1 MTAVTLN
8 NMPAHHT
15 SGSNFN
21 APKNFFKALIETVL
35 HELTVRKA
43 IRELNAHSNE
53 QLADMGLTRASIEA
67 AVRMGR

>member
-1 MTAVTLN
+1 MTAVTMN
-8 NMPAHHT
+8 NIPAGHT

-35 HELTVRKA
+35 HELEVRKA

-53 QLADMGLTRASIEA
+53 QLADMGLRRADIEA